1 METQEIGYIS
11 KTHGLKGHV
20 ILRLNELINIDE
32 EAIKSI
38 FLDING
44 SQVPYF
50 IEECRP
56 NNAGYIVKLETIDVV
71 DTSKK
76 LIGKKAFALSDF
88 ILEDDESLKEF
99 IGYAIIDSK
108 LGNIGNIADVDEK
121 TDNAIIKVIHPSGV
135 EIILPFNDD
144 FIIEIDD
151 DLKTIEFNAPEGLIE
166 MYLSNN

>member
-1 METQEIGYIS
+1 METEEIGYIS

-32 EAIKSI
+32 EGIKSI

-56 NNAGYIVKLETIDVV
+56 NNTGYIIKLETIDTV

-76 LIGKKAFALSDF
+76 LIGKKAFALTDF
-88 ILEDDESLKEF
+88 ILENDESLNEF
-99 IGYAIIDSK
+99 IGYAIIDSR

-121 TDNAIIKVIHPSGV
+121 TDNAIVKVIHPSGV

-144 FIIEIDD
+144 FIVEIDD

-166 MYLSNN
+166 MYLQS

>member
-1 METQEIGYIS
+1 MNTEEIGYIS

-20 ILRLNELINIDE
+20 ILRLNELVNIDE
-32 EAIKSI
+32 NIKSI
-38 FLDING
+38 FLDLNG

-56 NNAGYIVKLETIDVV
+56 NNAGYIIKLETIDVV
-71 DTSKK
+71 DMSKK

-88 ILEDDESLKEF
+88 ILEEDESLKEF

-166 MYLSNN
+166 MYLQ

>member
-1 METQEIGYIS
+1 METEEIGYIS

-32 EAIKSI
+32 EGIKSI

-56 NNAGYIVKLETIDVV
+56 NNTGYIIKLETIDTV

-76 LIGKKAFALSDF
+76 LIGKKAFALPDF
-88 ILEDDESLKEF
+88 ILENDESLKEF

-121 TDNAIIKVIHPSGV
+121 TDNAIIKVIHPTGV

-166 MYLSNN
+166 MYLS

>member
-1 METQEIGYIS
+1 MNTEEIGYIS

-20 ILRLNELINIDE
+20 ILRLNELVNIDE
-32 EAIKSI
+32 NIKSI
-38 FLDING
+38 FLDLNG

-50 IEECRP
+50 IEDCRP
-56 NNAGYIVKLETIDVV
+56 NNAGYILKLETIDVV
-71 DTSKK
+71 DMSKK

-88 ILEDDESLKEF
+88 ILEEDESLKEF
-99 IGYAIIDSK
+99 IGYAIIDSE

-166 MYLSNN
+166 MYLQ

>member
-1 METQEIGYIS
+1 MNTEEIGYIS

-20 ILRLNELINIDE
+20 ILRLNELVNIDE
-32 EAIKSI
+32 NIKSI
-38 FLDING
+38 FLDLNG

-56 NNAGYIVKLETIDVV
+56 NNAGYIIKLETIDVV
-71 DTSKK
+71 DMSKK

-88 ILEDDESLKEF
+88 ILEEDESLNEF
-99 IGYAIIDSK
+99 IGYTIIDSK
-108 LGNIGNIADVDEK
+108 LGNVGIISDVDEK
-121 TDNAIIKVIHPSGV
+121 TDNVIIKVVHPSGK
-135 EIILPFNDD
+135 EIILPFNND

-166 MYLSNN
+166 MYLQ

>member
-1 METQEIGYIS
+1 MNTEEIGYIS

-20 ILRLNELINIDE
+20 ILRLNELVRIDE
-32 EAIKSI
+32 ESIKSV
-38 FLDING
+38 FLEING

-56 NNAGYIVKLETIDVV
+56 NNTGYILKLETIDVV

-88 ILEDDESLKEF
+88 ILEEEESLNEF
-99 IGYAIIDSK
+99 IGYTIIDSK
-108 LGNIGNIADVDEK
+108 LGNIGVISDIDEK
-121 TDNAIIKVIHPSGV
+121 TDNVIVKVIHPTGT

-151 DLKTIEFNAPEGLIE
+151 DLRTIEFNAPEGLIE
-166 MYLSNN
+166 MYLG

>member
-1 METQEIGYIS
+1 MNTEEIGYIS
-11 KTHGLKGHV
+11 KTHGLKGHL

-32 EAIKSI
+32 EAIKSV
-38 FLDING
+38 FLELNG

-56 NNAGYIVKLETIDVV
+56 NNTGYILKLETIDSI

-76 LIGKKAFALSDF
+76 LIGKKAFALTDF
-88 ILEDDESLKEF
+88 ILENSDSLNEF
-99 IGYAIIDSK
+99 IGYSVIDSR
-108 LGNIGNIADVDEK
+108 LGNIGIITDIDEK
-121 TDNAIIKVIHPSGV
+121 TDNPIVKVIHSTGV

-151 DLKTIEFNAPEGLIE
+151 DQKTIQFESPEGLIE
-166 MYLSNN
+166 MYLHP

>member
-1 METQEIGYIS
+1 MNTEEIGYIS

-20 ILRLNELINIDE
+20 ILRLNELVRIDE
-32 EAIKSI
+32 EAIKSV
-38 FLDING
+38 FLEING

-50 IEECRP
+50 IEECRLT
-56 NNAGYIVKLETIDVV
+56 NTGYILKLETINFV

-76 LIGKKAFALSDF
+76 LIGKKAFALTDF
-88 ILEDDESLKEF
+88 ILEEEESLKEF
-99 IGYAIIDSK
+99 IGYTIIDSQ
-108 LGNIGNIADVDEK
+108 LGNIGVITDVDEK
-121 TDNAIIKVIHPSGV
+121 TDNVIVKVIHPTGV

-166 MYLSNN
+166 MYLS

>member
-11 KTHGLKGHV
+11 KTHGLKGHI

-32 EAIKSI
+32 KALKSI
-38 FLDING
+38 FLDLNG
-44 SQVPYF
+44 SQEPYF

-56 NNAGYIVKLETIDVV
+56 NNAGYIIKLETIDTV

-88 ILEDDESLKEF
+88 VLENDESLKEF
-99 IGYAIIDSK
+99 IGYAIIDVK

-166 MYLSNN
+166 MYLP

>member
-1 METQEIGYIS
+1 MNTEEIGYIS

-20 ILRLNELINIDE
+20 ILRLNELVNIDE
-32 EAIKSI
+32 NIKSI
-38 FLDING
+38 FLELNG

-56 NNAGYIVKLETIDVV
+56 NNAGYILKLETIDVV
-71 DTSKK
+71 DMSKK
-76 LIGKKAFALSDF
+76 LIGKKAFALTDF
-88 ILEDDESLKEF
+88 ILEEDESLKEF

-166 MYLSNN
+166 MYLQ

>member
-1 METQEIGYIS
+1 METEEIGYIS

-32 EAIKSI
+32 EGIKSI

-56 NNAGYIVKLETIDVV
+56 NNTGYIIKLETIDTVE
-71 DTSKK
+71 TSKK
-76 LIGKKAFALSDF
+76 LIGKKAFALTDF
-88 ILEDDESLKEF
+88 ILENDESLKEF
-99 IGYAIIDSK
+99 IGYAIIDSR

-144 FIIEIDD
+144 FIVEIDD

-166 MYLSNN
+166 MYLQS

>member
-1 METQEIGYIS
+1 MNTTEIGYIS

-32 EAIKSI
+32 EIIKSI
-38 FLDING
+38 FIDLNG

-50 IEECRP
+50 IEECKP
-56 NNAGYIVKLETIDVV
+56 NNSGYILKLETIDTI

-76 LIGKKAFALSDF
+76 LIGKKAFSLPDF
-88 ILEDDESLKEF
+88 LLENDESLNEF

-108 LGNIGNIADVDEK
+108 LGNIGTISAVDEK
-121 TDNAIIKVIHPSGV
+121 TDNAIIKVIHPTGI

-151 DLKTIEFNAPEGLIE
+151 DLKTIKFNAPDGLVE
-166 MYLSNN
+166 LYLNA

>member
-20 ILRLNELINIDE
+20 ILRLNEFVQIDE
-32 EAIKSI
+32 IAIKSV

-50 IEECRP
+50 IQECRP
-56 NNAGYIVKLETIDVV
+56 NNNGFILKLETIDTI

-76 LIGKKAFALSDF
+76 LIGKKAFALADF
-88 ILEDDESLKEF
+88 ILEDEDNYNEF
-99 IGYAIIDSK
+99 IGYAIIDSN
-108 LGNIGNIADVDEK
+108 LGNIGNIKEIDEK
-121 TDNAIIKVIHPSGV
+121 TENVIIKVIHPSGV

-151 DLKTIEFNAPEGLIE
+151 DLKTIEFNAPQGLVE
-166 MYLSNN
+166 MYLS

>member
-1 METQEIGYIS
+1 MNTEEIGYIS

-32 EAIKSI
+32 EAIKSV
-38 FLDING
+38 FLELNG

-56 NNAGYIVKLETIDVV
+56 NNTGYIVKLETIDSI

-76 LIGKKAFALSDF
+76 LIGKKAFALTDF
-88 ILEDDESLKEF
+88 ILENSESLNEF
-99 IGYAIIDSK
+99 IGYTIIDSR
-108 LGNIGNIADVDEK
+108 LGNIGIITDIDEK
-121 TDNAIIKVIHPSGV
+121 TDNPIVKVIHSTGV

-151 DLKTIEFNAPEGLIE
+151 DQKTIQFESPEGLIE
-166 MYLSNN
+166 MYLHS

>member
-1 METQEIGYIS
+1 METEEIGYIS

-56 NNAGYIVKLETIDVV
+56 NNTGYIVKLETIDTV

-76 LIGKKAFALSDF
+76 LIGKKAFALPDF
-88 ILEDDESLKEF
+88 ILEEDESLKEF
-99 IGYAIIDSK
+99 IGYSIIDTK

-121 TDNAIIKVIHPSGV
+121 TDNTIIKVIHPTGV

-166 MYLSNN
+166 MYLS

>member
-1 METQEIGYIS
+1 MNTREIGYIS

-20 ILRLNELINIDE
+20 ILRLLDLVGIDE
-32 EAIKSI
+32 EAIKSV
-38 FLDING
+38 FLELHG

-56 NNAGYIVKLETIDVV
+56 SNNGYILKLETLDTI

-76 LIGKKAFALSDF
+76 VIGKKVFALEDF
-88 ILEDDESLKEF
+88 ILEDEESLNEF
-99 IGYAIIDSK
+99 IGYAIIDSR
-108 LGNIGNIADVDEK
+108 LGNIGNISEVDEK
-121 TDNAIIKVIHPSGV
+121 TDNVIIKVIHPSGT

-151 DLKTIEFNAPEGLIE
+151 DHKTIEFNSPEGLIE
-166 MYLSNN
+166 MYLNS

>member
-1 METQEIGYIS
+1 METEEIGYIS

-32 EAIKSI
+32 EGIKSI

-56 NNAGYIVKLETIDVV
+56 NNTGYIIKLETIDAV
-71 DTSKK
+71 DTSKR
-76 LIGKKAFALSDF
+76 LIGKKAFALPDF
-88 ILEDDESLKEF
+88 ILENDESLKEF

-121 TDNAIIKVIHPSGV
+121 TDNAIIKVIHPTGV

-166 MYLSNN
+166 MYLS

>member
-1 METQEIGYIS
+1 MDTEEIGYIS

-20 ILRLNELINIDE
+20 ILRLNEFVNIVDD
-32 EAIKSI
+32 IKSI
-38 FLDING
+38 FLDLNG
-44 SQVPYF
+44 SQVPFF

-56 NNAGYIVKLETIDVV
+56 NNNGYILKLETIDVV

-76 LIGKKAFALSDF
+76 LIGKKAFALPDF
-88 ILEDDESLKEF
+88 ILEEDESLREF
-99 IGYAIIDSK
+99 IGYVIIDSK
-108 LGNIGNIADVDEK
+108 LGNIGNITDVDEK
-121 TDNAIIKVIHPSGV
+121 TDNAIIKVNHPSGV

-166 MYLSNN
+166 MYLQS

>member
-11 KTHGLKGHV
+11 KTHGLKGHI

-32 EAIKSI
+32 EGIKSI

-56 NNAGYIVKLETIDVV
+56 NNTGYIVKLETIDTV

-88 ILEDDESLKEF
+88 ILENDESLNEF
-99 IGYAIIDSK
+99 IGYAIIDTK
-108 LGNIGNIADVDEK
+108 LGNIGNISEVDEK
-121 TDNAIIKVIHPSGV
+121 TDNVIVKVIHPTGV

-144 FIIEIDD
+144 FIVEIDD

-166 MYLSNN
+166 MYLQS

>member
-1 METQEIGYIS
+1 MNTQEIGYIS

-20 ILRLNELINIDE
+20 ILRLNELVNIDE
-32 EAIKSI
+32 NIKSI
-38 FLDING
+38 FLELNG

-56 NNAGYIVKLETIDVV
+56 NNAGYIIKLETIDVV
-71 DTSKK
+71 DMSKK

-88 ILEDDESLKEF
+88 ILEEDESLKEF

-121 TDNAIIKVIHPSGV
+121 TDNAIIKVIHSSGV

-166 MYLSNN
+166 MYLQS

>member
-1 METQEIGYIS
+1 METEEIGYIS

-50 IEECRP
+50 LEECRP
-56 NNAGYIVKLETIDVV
+56 NNTGYIIKLETIDSV

-76 LIGKKAFALSDF
+76 LIGKKAFALTDF
-88 ILEDDESLKEF
+88 ILENDESLKEF
-99 IGYAIIDSK
+99 IGYAIIDTK
-108 LGNIGNIADVDEK
+108 LGNIGNILEVDEK
-121 TDNAIIKVIHPSGV
+121 TDNAIVKVIHPSGV

-166 MYLSNN
+166 MYLQS

>member
-1 METQEIGYIS
+1 MTTREIGYIS

-20 ILRLNELINIDE
+20 ILRLLDLVGIDE
-32 EAIKSI
+32 EAIKSV
-38 FLDING
+38 FLELNG

-56 NNAGYIVKLETIDVV
+56 SNNGYILKLETLDNI

-76 LIGKKAFALSDF
+76 VIGKKVFALEDF
-88 ILEDDESLKEF
+88 ILEDEESLNEF
-99 IGYAIIDSK
+99 VGYAIIDSR
-108 LGNIGNIADVDEK
+108 LGNIGNISEVDEK
-121 TDNAIIKVIHPSGV
+121 TDNVIIKVIHPSGS

-151 DLKTIEFNAPEGLIE
+151 DHKTIEFNSPEGLIE
-166 MYLSNN
+166 MYLNS

>member
-1 METQEIGYIS
+1 MNTEEIGYIS

-20 ILRLNELINIDE
+20 ILRLNELVRIDD

-38 FLDING
+38 FLELNG

-56 NNAGYIVKLETIDVV
+56 NNAGYILKLETIDVV
-71 DTSKK
+71 ETSKK

-88 ILEDDESLKEF
+88 ILEEEESLNEF
-99 IGYAIIDSK
+99 IGYTIIDSK
-108 LGNIGNIADVDEK
+108 LGNIGIISDVDEK
-121 TDNAIIKVIHPSGV
+121 TDNVIIKVMHPSGK
-135 EIILPFNDD
+135 EIILPFNND

-166 MYLSNN
+166 MYLQS